1 MRLRQAHAILEAATA
16 LHTMRPRLRNPP
28 PRCALAHRIRTGAQ
42 VSETR
47 FAVTIIVTAV
57 NLTEADLDTLREEI
71 EDAAA
76 AYKGDVAVDSRDY
89 PVD

>member
-1 MRLRQAHAILEAATA
+1 M
-16 LHTMRPRLRNPP
+16 
-28 PRCALAHRIRTGAQ
+28 
-42 VSETR
+42 SETR